1 MSDARS
7 EEALDSKRREPMSGV
22 TRPRVVYVSYDGA
35 GEPLG
40 RSQVVAYLVRLARSC
55 DITLVTFEKDRAS
68 RAGTAAVLREA
79 GISWV
84 PRSYH
89 RRPPVLSTL
98 WDVLAGARAVR
109 RACRESGAEIVH
121 VRSYVPALIALLAA
135 WPGKRSWKLLF
146 DIRGFWADERVLAG
160 AWKAN
165 SRLYRFTK
173 RCERRF
179 FAEADAVVTL
189 TEASVPR
196 IREWLAPRQVPVR
209 VIPTCAEVER
219 FGKTAPGEGPRA
231 VWCGSLGTVYRFD
244 LAVRFAE
251 ALKIPFLVL
260 TRQVEAARELLGG
273 RDADVR
279 EVAHGEIAAELR
291 PGDVGLCF
299 YADGGDFGN
308 LGRAPT
314 RVAEYLAAGMA
325 VAITPRIGDMDA
337 LVDGNGLGVRIE
349 DESEA
354 GLAAAAA
361 AVLRLAADPE
371 ARARGQR
378 LAAELF
384 SVDDGAD
391 SYLGLYRELLSGSAS
406 ASGAAA
412 ERPEPAGAVT
422 GAPR

>member
-1 MSDARS
+1 MR
-7 EEALDSKRREPMSGV
+7 GV

-55 DITLVTFEKDRAS
+55 DITLVSFEKDRAG
-68 RAGTAAVLREA
+68 RPETAAVLREA
-79 GISWV
+79 GISWI
-84 PRSYH
+84 PLSYH

-109 RACRESGAEIVH
+109 RACREAGAEIVH

-135 WPGKRSWKLLF
+135 RPGKRRWRLLF

-160 AWKAN
+160 AWRAD
-165 SRLYRFTK
+165 SRLYRFAK

-179 FAEADAVVTL
+179 FAEADGVVTL
-189 TEASVPR
+189 TEASIPR
-196 IREWLAPRQVPVR
+196 IREWLEPRRVPVR

-219 FGKTAPGEGPRA
+219 FGCTAPGEEGPRA

-244 LAVRFAE
+244 LAVRFVE

-260 TRQVEAARELLGG
+260 TRQVDAARMELGG

-279 EVAHGEIAAELR
+279 EVAHSEIAGELR
-291 PGDVGLCF
+291 PGDIGLCF
-299 YADGGDFGN
+299 YADGGDLSN

-314 RVAEYLAAGMA
+314 RVAEYLAAGMV
-325 VAITPRIGDMDA
+325 VAITPRIGDMDSI
-337 LVDGNGLGVRIE
+337 VEGHDLGVRIE

-354 GLAAAAA
+354 GLSAAAAR
-361 AVLRLAADPE
+361 VLQLVADPG

-378 LAAELF
+378 LAAELC
-384 SVDDGAD
+384 SVDAGAD
-391 SYLGLYRELLSGSAS
+391 AYLDLYRQLQREAGFIAETGGLGESPGPTV
-406 ASGAAA
+406 GAM
-412 ERPEPAGAVT
+412 T
-422 GAPR
+422 GAPE

>member
-1 MSDARS
+1 
-7 EEALDSKRREPMSGV
+7 
-22 TRPRVVYVSYDGA
+22 VVYVSYDGA

-55 DITLVTFEKDRAS
+55 DITLVSFEKDRAS
-68 RAGTAAVLREA
+68 RPETAAELRRA

-84 PRSYH
+84 PCSYH

-98 WDVLAGARAVR
+98 WDVLVGARAVR
-109 RACRESGAEIVH
+109 RACRETGAEIVH

-135 WPGKRSWKLLF
+135 RPGKRRWKLLF

-160 AWKAN
+160 AWKAD

-179 FAEADAVVTL
+179 FAEADGVVTL

-196 IREWLAPRQVPVR
+196 IREWLGPRQVPVR
-209 VIPTCAEVER
+209 VIPTCADVER
-219 FGKTAPGEGPRA
+219 FGGTAPGEEGPRA

-260 TRQVEAARELLGG
+260 TRQVEAARKLLGD

-279 EVAHGEIAAELR
+279 EVAHREITGELR
-291 PGDVGLCF
+291 PGDIGLCF

-314 RVAEYLAAGMA
+314 RVAEYLAAGMV
-325 VAITPRIGDMDA
+325 VAITPRIGDLDA
-337 LVDGNGLGVRIE
+337 IVDSHDLGVRIE

-361 AVLRLAADPE
+361 RALRLAADP
-371 ARARGQR
+371 AVRAHGQR
-378 LAAELF
+378 LAAELY
-384 SVDDGAD
+384 SVDDGTEA
-391 SYLGLYRELLSGSAS
+391 YLDLYRQLQRGAGSI
-406 ASGAAA
+406 A
-412 ERPEPAGAVT
+412 EAGGRGESPEPAIGAMT

>member
-1 MSDARS
+1 
-7 EEALDSKRREPMSGV
+7 
-22 TRPRVVYVSYDGA
+22 VVYVSYDGA

-40 RSQVVAYLVRLARSC
+40 RSQVVAYLVRLARDC
-55 DITLVTFEKDRAS
+55 DIVLVSFEKDRES
-68 RAGTAAVLREA
+68 RPETEALLRKA

-98 WDVLAGARAVR
+98 WDILAGARAVR
-109 RACRESGAEIVH
+109 RVCRETGAEIVH
-121 VRSYVPALIALLAA
+121 VRSYVPALIALLGA
-135 WPGKRSWKLLF
+135 WPGRRRWKLLF

-160 AWKAN
+160 VWKAD

-196 IREWLAPRQVPVR
+196 IRAWLEPRQVPVR

-219 FGKTAPGEGPRA
+219 FGATAAGEEGPRA
-231 VWCGSLGTVYRFD
+231 VWCGSVGTVYRFD
-244 LAVRFAE
+244 LAVRFAA
-251 ALKIPFLVL
+251 ALGLPFLVL
-260 TRQVEAARELLGG
+260 TRQVEAARALLGG

-299 YADGGDFGN
+299 YADGGEFGN

-314 RVAEYLAAGMA
+314 RVAEYLAAGMV
-325 VAITPRIGDMDA
+325 VAITPRIGDMDEVVA
-337 LVDGNGLGVRIE
+337 GNGLGVRVE

-361 AVLRLAADPE
+361 KALALAADPGV
-371 ARARGQR
+371 RARGQR
-378 LAAELF
+378 LARELY
-384 SVDDGAD
+384 SVDDGAAA
-391 SYLGLYRELLSGSAS
+391 YLDLYRQLLLAPTSATS
-406 ASGAAA
+406 LL
-412 ERPEPAGAVT
+412 
-422 GAPR
+422 GAPA

>member
-1 MSDARS
+1 
-7 EEALDSKRREPMSGV
+7 
-22 TRPRVVYVSYDGA
+22 VVYVSYDGA

-40 RSQVVAYLVRLARSC
+40 RSQVVAYLVRLARDC
-55 DITLVTFEKDRAS
+55 DIALVSFEKDRDS
-68 RAGTAAVLREA
+68 RPETEALLRDA

-98 WDVLAGARAVR
+98 WDILTGARAVR
-109 RACRESGAEIVH
+109 RVCRETGAEIVH

-135 WPGKRSWKLLF
+135 WPGRRHWKLLF

-160 AWKAN
+160 VWKAD

-189 TEASVPR
+189 TEASAPR
-196 IREWLAPRQVPVR
+196 IRAWLEPRQVPVR
-209 VIPTCAEVER
+209 VIPTCAEIER
-219 FGKTAPGEGPRA
+219 FGATAAGEEGPRA
-231 VWCGSLGTVYRFD
+231 VWCGSVGTVYRFD

-251 ALKIPFLVL
+251 ALELPFLVL
-260 TRQVEAARELLGG
+260 TRQVEAARGLLGD

-299 YADGGDFGN
+299 YADGGEFGN

-314 RVAEYLAAGMA
+314 RVAEYLAAGMV
-325 VAITPRIGDMDA
+325 VAITPRIGDMDEVVA
-337 LVDGNGLGVRIE
+337 GNGLGVRIE

-361 AVLRLAADPE
+361 AALALAADPGV
-371 ARARGQR
+371 RARGQR
-378 LAAELF
+378 LAKELY
-384 SVDDGAD
+384 SVDDGAAA
-391 SYLGLYRELLSGSAS
+391 YLDLYRQLLPAS
-406 ASGAAA
+406 ATSLLGAT
-412 ERPEPAGAVT
+412 V
-422 GAPR
+422 